1 MTKPVQV
8 TTATFKT
15 EVTESTLPV
24 LVDFWAAWCGPC
36 RAIAPLLE
44 TLAQEN
50 DGKVKIAKVDID
62 AYPELANRFG
72 VQSIPTLVA
81 YKDGEEISRIIGN
94 RAREIRELVENL
106 AE

>member
-1 MTKPVQV
+1 MSKPIHVDIKN
-8 TTATFKT
+8 FKA
-15 EVTESTLPV
+15 EVLDSKVPV

-36 RAIAPLLE
+36 RAVAPLLE
-44 TLAQEN
+44 TLATEN
-50 DGKVKIAKVDID
+50 DGKVKIAKLDID

-81 YKDGEEISRIIGN
+81 FKDGEEISRIIGN
-94 RAREIRELVENL
+94 RAKEIRELVENM